1 MIQQQKQNKNK
12 FRRIFRGGIPADLA
26 TKTKQ
31 KRVPQDTPAEFRR
44 IQQQTQNKNKFRWT
58 IPADPA
64 TKTNQKQVPPLIP
77 ADPATKTK
85 QKQVPAKFR
94 RIQQQT
100 QNKNKFRW
108 IIPADQ
114 ATKTKQK
121 QVPAEFRRIQ
131 QQKQNKNKC
140 AEFFVRR
147 FQEDKFRWI
156 FLFRRISGGSSNKNK
171 TKTSSAGYSGAE
183 FRRTQQQKQNKN
195 NFRRIFYPADIARQ
209 VPPHFLLRRN
219 SGGSSDKNK
228 TKTSLARSSGAEVR
242 RIKQQQKNKN
252 KFRRILCPAD
262 IARQVPPDFWLRRN
276 CGGFRNKKKTK
287 ASSTGYSGGIPAD
300 PATKTKQKQDPA
312 EIRRIQR
319 QKQNKDK
326 FRRIFYPA
334 ERARQ
339 LPSDFWLRRNFR
351 GFSNK
356 NNTKTRSGG
365 NPADPATKT
374 KQKQV
379 PADPATKTKQKQV
392 RRIFNPAFPR
402 RQVSLNFFIPA
413 KFRRIQR
420 QKQNKN
426 KFRRILYPADIAR
439 QVPPDF
445 WLRRNSGGSNNK
457 NKTKTSSANFSSGV
471 SRKTNSAEFFCSGRI
486 PADPATKTIQKQFP
500 PNFLSSGYSKT
511 SSAGFLITA
520 EFRRIPQQK
529 QNKNKFRQNSGGSS
543 NKNKTKTSSSAYSR
557 GVLADQATKTKQK
570 QVPADP
576 ATKTKQKQV
585 SRIFNPAFPRRQ
597 VSLNFFIPAKFR
609 RIQRQKQNK
618 NKFSQIFRSGSPTDP
633 ATKKKQKEVPAEFRR
648 TQHQKQNKNKFRRIL
663 YRADIARQVP
673 PDFWLRRNSGG
684 SNNKNKTKTS
694 SPTFLSG
701 VSRKTNSAEFFCS
714 GGIPDDPATKTKQ
727 KQIPP
732 HIPGRNSG
740 RSSDKNKT
748 KTSSAG
754 YSGGIPADPA
764 TNTKQKQVPL
774 DNSGGS
780 SNKNKSKT
788 SSAAY
793 SGGSS
798 NKNET
803 KTSSGEIPADPA
815 TNTKQKQV
823 PLDNSGGSSNKN
835 KTKTSS
841 GGIPADPTT
850 KTKQKQVRRI
860 FCPAFPG
867 RQVPLNF
874 SIPADFRRIQQ
885 QKQDKNKFRRI
896 FRGRIPADPATKT
909 KQKQFPPD
917 FLSSGY
923 SKTSSAAFFITAEFR
938 RIQRQK
944 QNKNKF
950 SQIFR
955 GGSPT
960 DQATTK
966 KQEKFRR
973 ILCPADIARQVPPD
987 FWLRRNCGGFR
998 NKKKT
1003 KASSSGYSGGI
1014 PADPATKTKQ
1024 KQDPAEI
1031 RRIQR
1036 QKQNKDKFRRIFY
1049 PAERARQLPSD
1060 FWLRRNFRGF
1070 SNKNN
1075 TKTRSGGNPADPAT
1089 KTKQKQVPADPATK
1103 TKQKQVRRIFNPAFP
1118 RRQVSLNFFI
1128 PAKFRRIQRQKQN
1141 KNKFSQIF
1149 RSGSPTDPA
1158 TKKKQKEVPAEFR
1171 RTQHQKQNKNKFRRI
1186 LYPADIPARQVPPD
1200 FWLRRNSGGSNNK
1213 NKTKTS
1219 SANTGASGVSRK
1231 TNSAEF
1237 FCSGRIPA
1245 DPATKT
1251 KQKQFAPN
1259 FLSGGIPGRQV
1270 PLNFSIPA
1278 DPATKT
1284 RQKQVPPDI
1293 PGRNSGISSKKN

>member
-228 TKTSLARSSGAEVR
+228 TKTSLARSSEFFWAEVR

-426 KFRRILYPADIAR
+426 KFRRI
-439 QVPPDF
+439 
-445 WLRRNSGGSNNK
+445 
-457 NKTKTSSANFSSGV
+457 
-471 SRKTNSAEFFCSGRI
+471 
-486 PADPATKTIQKQFP
+486 
-500 PNFLSSGYSKT
+500 
-511 SSAGFLITA
+511 
-520 EFRRIPQQK
+520 FR
-529 QNKNKFRQNSGGSS
+529 
-543 NKNKTKTSSSAYSR
+543 
-557 GVLADQATKTKQK
+557 
-570 QVPADP
+570 
-576 ATKTKQKQV
+576 
-585 SRIFNPAFPRRQ
+585 
-597 VSLNFFIPAKFR
+597 
-609 RIQRQKQNK
+609 
-618 NKFSQIFRSGSPTDP
+618 
-633 ATKKKQKEVPAEFRR
+633 
-648 TQHQKQNKNKFRRIL
+648 
-663 YRADIARQVP
+663 
-673 PDFWLRRNSGG
+673 
-684 SNNKNKTKTS
+684 
-694 SPTFLSG
+694 
-701 VSRKTNSAEFFCS
+701 
-714 GGIPDDPATKTKQ
+714 
-727 KQIPP
+727 
-732 HIPGRNSG
+732 
-740 RSSDKNKT
+740 
-748 KTSSAG
+748 
-754 YSGGIPADPA
+754 GGIPADPA
-764 TNTKQKQVPL
+764 A
-774 DNSGGS
+774 
-780 SNKNKSKT
+780 KN
-788 SSAAY
+788 
-793 SGGSS
+793 
-798 NKNET
+798 
-803 KTSSGEIPADPA
+803 
-815 TNTKQKQV
+815 
-823 PLDNSGGSSNKN
+823 
-835 KTKTSS
+835 KTSS
-841 GGIPADPTT
+841 GGNPADPDYKTEVPAHIPADPTT

-860 FCPAFPG
+860 FHPAFPG
-867 RQVPLNF
+867 RQIRLNF
-874 SIPADFRRIQQ
+874 SVPAEFRRTQQ
-885 QKQDKNKFRRI
+885 QKQYKNNFRRI
-896 FRGRIPADPATKT
+896 F
-909 KQKQFPPD
+909 
-917 FLSSGY
+917 Y
-923 SKTSSAAFFITAEFR
+923 
-938 RIQRQK
+938 
-944 QNKNKF
+944 
-950 SQIFR
+950 
-955 GGSPT
+955 
-960 DQATTK
+960 
-966 KQEKFRR
+966 
-973 ILCPADIARQVPPD
+973 PADIARQVPPH
-987 FWLRRNCGGFR
+987 FLLRRNSGGFR
-998 NKKKT
+998 NKNKT
-1003 KASSSGYSGGI
+1003 KISSGRI
-1014 PADPATKTKQ
+1014 PA
-1024 KQDPAEI
+1024 
-1031 RRIQR
+1031 
-1036 QKQNKDKFRRIFY
+1036 
-1049 PAERARQLPSD
+1049 
-1060 FWLRRNFRGF
+1060 G
-1070 SNKNN
+1070 
-1075 TKTRSGGNPADPAT
+1075 PAT
-1089 KTKQKQVPADPATK
+1089 KTKQKQVPAH
-1103 TKQKQVRRIFNPAFP
+1103 I
-1118 RRQVSLNFFI
+1118 
-1128 PAKFRRIQRQKQN
+1128 
-1141 KNKFSQIF
+1141 
-1149 RSGSPTDPA
+1149 
-1158 TKKKQKEVPAEFR
+1158 PAEFWR
-1171 RTQHQKQNKNKFRRI
+1171 IKQQKQNKNKFRRI
-1186 LYPADIPARQVPPD
+1186 QQLKQNRNKFAEFLIRRFHEDKFRWI
-1200 FWLRRNSGGSNNK
+1200 FLFRRNSGGFSDK

-1219 SANTGASGVSRK
+1219 LARSSGAEVRRIQQQKK
-1231 TNSAEF
+1231 TKRS
-1237 FCSGRIPA
+1237 SGRIPA
-1245 DPATKT
+1245 DLSIKNKTKT
-1251 KQKQFAPN
+1251 
-1259 FLSGGIPGRQV
+1259 
-1270 PLNFSIPA
+1270 
-1278 DPATKT
+1278 
-1284 RQKQVPPDI
+1284 
-1293 PGRNSGISSKKN
+1293 ISAGFFIQRI